1 MDRPGIDFWVCLRF
15 INNFVMQKY
24 MGVFIILLLAGL
36 NADAAK
42 KPRKIDFVKEI
53 QPIFEYN
60 CVGCHREGFAKES
73 GGGYQMDIK
82 ALAFKGRREGTAIE
96 PGDHEGSTVWEFMT
110 LPEDDEL
117 VMPPE
122 TKSQRP
128 TKDEIELVALWIDQG
143 ATWPE
148 GLQLKPKKRIV
159 KGADE
164 DRIVQAVHAKIMA
177 NHKQTTEAGMKPY
190 KKRIV
195 DTLVDYEMVPIKGGT
210 FVMGSPAGEAGRSD
224 DEGPQRKV
232 KVSPFWMGKYELT
245 WNEYHK
251 FMYYQKKKAEEDSE
265 DWWLE
270 EVATPTK
277 PYVNMDFGM
286 GTGTHPAICMTH
298 HAANKYCQW
307 LSAKT
312 GHFYRLPTE
321 AEWEYAARAG
331 TTTAYSWG
339 DVSDEGTL
347 NAKTWNQ
354 NNVFDPITFE
364 TRYREVGKLKPNPW
378 GLYDIHGN
386 VAEWTL
392 DGYAPYKASKEVLV
406 NPWVKGTKPYPHV
419 SRGGSFHVQMPLSKL
434 RSAARI
440 FSSPDW
446 KQQDPQLPKSIWYLT
461 DATFQGMR
469 LVRPLEIPSKEEM
482 KSYWNNGV
490 EYDTP
495 ID

>member
-73 GGGYQMDIK
+73 GGGYQMDVK

-164 DRIVQAVHAKIMA
+164 DRIVEALHAKIMA
-177 NHKQTTEAGMKPY
+177 THKQTTEGGMKPY

-210 FVMGSPAGEAGRSD
+210 FVMGSPAGETGRSD

-270 EVATPTK
+270 E
-277 PYVNMDFGM
+277 
-286 GTGTHPAICMTH
+286 
-298 HAANKYCQW
+298 W
-307 LSAKT
+307 R
-312 GHFYRLPTE
+312 RLPN
-321 AEWEYAARAG
+321 
-331 TTTAYSWG
+331 
-339 DVSDEGTL
+339 L
-347 NAKTWNQ
+347 
-354 NNVFDPITFE
+354 
-364 TRYREVGKLKPNPW
+364 
-378 GLYDIHGN
+378 
-386 VAEWTL
+386 
-392 DGYAPYKASKEVLV
+392 
-406 NPWVKGTKPYPHV
+406 
-419 SRGGSFHVQMPLSKL
+419 M
-434 RSAARI
+434 
-440 FSSPDW
+440 
-446 KQQDPQLPKSIWYLT
+446 
-461 DATFQGMR
+461 
-469 LVRPLEIPSKEEM
+469 
-482 KSYWNNGV
+482 
-490 EYDTP
+490 
-495 ID
+495 

>member
-1 MDRPGIDFWVCLRF
+1 
-15 INNFVMQKY
+15 
-24 MGVFIILLLAGL
+24 
-36 NADAAK
+36 
-42 KPRKIDFVKEI
+42 
-53 QPIFEYN
+53 
-60 CVGCHREGFAKES
+60 
-73 GGGYQMDIK
+73 
-82 ALAFKGRREGTAIE
+82 
-96 PGDHEGSTVWEFMT
+96 
-110 LPEDDEL
+110 
-117 VMPPE
+117 
-122 TKSQRP
+122 
-128 TKDEIELVALWIDQG
+128 
-143 ATWPE
+143 
-148 GLQLKPKKRIV
+148 
-159 KGADE
+159 
-164 DRIVQAVHAKIMA
+164 
-177 NHKQTTEAGMKPY
+177 MKPY

-210 FVMGSPAGEAGRSD
+210 FVMGSPTNEAGRSD

-232 KVSPFWMGKYELT
+232 KISPFWMGKYELT

-440 FSSPDW
+440 FSTPDW

-482 KSYWNNGV
+482 KAYWNNGV